1 MVCHECLMTTSSP
14 YLVLILQAA
23 STILLTQRD
32 FSLELPLSPRPWWE
46 VFVGKVDEKDVVTAA
61 NAILG
66 LSNLN
71 EEYDFDAWA
80 DSMVAS
86 RGYVR
91 SCIQGNEGS
100 FNDPASPGKPAS
112 YLWEQMADATSRMS
126 LRHGH
131 D

>member
-1 MVCHECLMTTSSP
+1 
-14 YLVLILQAA
+14 
-23 STILLTQRD
+23 
-32 FSLELPLSPRPWWE
+32 
-46 VFVGKVDEKDVVTAA
+46 VGKVGETDVVTAA

-71 EEYDFDAWA
+71 KEYDFDAWA
-80 DSMVAS
+80 DSVVAS

-91 SCIQGNEGS
+91 SCIEGTVGS

-112 YLWEQMADATSRMS
+112 YLWEEMADATSWAS